1 MTIIPPIGG
10 DLATYAVKR
19 LTGLSLDPFKTHR
32 FVLEVQGIF
41 VGGFM
46 AIEGIGAKT
55 DVEEI
60 REGGANGVVYKLPGQ
75 TTYPNLV
82 LRSGLTFTDPMWL
95 WYRSTLFGK
104 PLRKNG
110 TLYLM
115 DHFGAPAAWWN
126 LSNAWPVEWIGP
138 TFDSM
143 QALVAVQQFTV
154 AYERVVKGLTSSAVG
169 GITSMVER
177 FIS

>member
-1 MTIIPPIGG
+1 MKFVPPIGG
-10 DLATYAVKR
+10 DLATFGVKS
-19 LTGLSLDPFKTHR
+19 LTGRTVDPFRAHR

-55 DVEEI
+55 EVEEI

-82 LRSGLTFTDPMWL
+82 LRSGLTFADPMWL

-104 PLRKNG
+104 PQRKNG
-110 TLYLM
+110 TVYLM
-115 DHFGAPAAWWN
+115 DDFRVPVAWWN
-126 LSNAWPVEWIGP
+126 VFNAWPIEWEGP
-138 TFDSM
+138 HFDSM

-154 AYERVVKGLTSSAVG
+154 TYERIVKGLSSSLIG
-169 GITSMVER
+169 GLASVIER
-177 FIS
+177 LV